1 MERQKHSKEFK
12 EQAVRLS
19 HVSDKSMAQVA
30 AELGVHTKMLYRTP
44 SEGCPWRR
52 EAAAAKKGN
61 GKRAFPGHGRSRDE
75 ELTDLRRQLRQAEME
90 RDILK
95 KAVTFFAQHSK

>member
-19 HVSDKSMAQVA
+19 HVSDKSVAQVA
-30 AELGVHTKMLYRTP
+30 TELGIHPKMLYR
-44 SEGCPWRR
+44 WRR
-52 EAAAAKKGN
+52 ETAAAKDGR
-61 GKRAFPGHGRSRDE
+61 RAFPGHGRSRDE
-75 ELTDLRRQLRQAEME
+75 ELTELRKQLRQAEME

-95 KAVTFFAQHSK
+95 KAVTYFAQHSK

>member
-44 SEGCPWRR
+44 QRGV
-52 EAAAAKKGN
+52 
-61 GKRAFPGHGRSRDE
+61 PGDGR
-75 ELTDLRRQLRQAEME
+75 QPPP
-90 RDILK
+90 K
-95 KAVTFFAQHSK
+95 KAMASGHFRGMAAVVMRN

>member
-1 MERQKHSKEFK
+1 MERQKYNREFK

-19 HVSDKSMAQVA
+19 QVSDKSVAQVA
-30 AELGVHTKMLYRTP
+30 RELGIHTKMLYR
-44 SEGCPWRR
+44 WRR
-52 EAAAAKKGN
+52 EVGETKE

-75 ELTDLRRQLRQAEME
+75 ELAELRKQLRQAEME

-95 KAVTFFAQHSK
+95 KAVTYFAQHSK

>member
-19 HVSDKSMAQVA
+19 HVSDKSVAQVA
-30 AELGVHTKMLYRTP
+30 AELGIHTKMLYR
-44 SEGCPWRR
+44 WRR
-52 EAAAAKKGN
+52 EAAAAKDGS
-61 GKRAFPGHGRSRDE
+61 GRRAFPGRGHSRDE
-75 ELTDLRRQLRQAEME
+75 ELIELRKQLRQAETE

-95 KAVTFFAQHSK
+95 KAVTYFAQHSK

>member
-19 HVSDKSMAQVA
+19 HVSDKSVAQVA
-30 AELGVHTKMLYRTP
+30 GELGIHTKMLYR
-44 SEGCPWRR
+44 WRR
-52 EAAAAKKGN
+52 EAAAAKDGS
-61 GKRAFPGHGRSRDE
+61 GRRAFPGHGRSQDE
-75 ELTDLRRQLRQAEME
+75 ELTELRKQLRQAELE

-95 KAVTFFAQHSK
+95 KAVTYFAQHSK